1 MGPPSPEVKKTQNKY
16 LQNTKKLIMFIL
28 LFRKFKA
35 IFFSR
40 IFFGSD
46 PPFPAWLIQK
56 TNFILQI
63 PPDTGHLPLLISQR
77 RLIKLA
83 GRKDWPLAN
92 PFISTLNINVWNES
106 IFSKK
111 SNWGRLRLCSVT
123 HPPSEVFDQ
132 ISSPIVDCFGHK
144 NKCTRSKWEL
154 IKTHQNRQKQNQ
166 MQNQT
171 NAELADEGE

>member
-46 PPFPAWLIQK
+46 PPFPAWLILK
-56 TNFILQI
+56 ANFILQI
-63 PPDTGHLPLLISQR
+63 PPDTGQLPLLISQQS
-77 RLIKLA
+77 LIKVA
-83 GRKDWPLAN
+83 GRKEGPLAN
-92 PFISTLNINVWNES
+92 PFISSLNMNVWNES
-106 IFSKK
+106 KK
-111 SNWGRLRLCSVT
+111 SNRERCCACAVSVT